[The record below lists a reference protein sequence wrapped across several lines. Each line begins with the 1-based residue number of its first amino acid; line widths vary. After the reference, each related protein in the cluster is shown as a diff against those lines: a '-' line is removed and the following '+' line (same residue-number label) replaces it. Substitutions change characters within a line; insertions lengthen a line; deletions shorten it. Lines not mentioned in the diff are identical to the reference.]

1 MIEFDLSRA
10 VLLTYVGVS
19 AAFVVL
25 GSLIVFTALLGWWGR
40 WRRRVAVAREAEAA
54 EASPVAVEAAAQEE
68 PAAADPRLAAAIAAA
83 VALAVEEEQRE
94 RREMERRSPEHPAA
108 DGEGWKGQGRV
119 AAFDARRLRDR
130 ER

>member
-25 GSLIVFTALLGWWGR
+25 GSLIVFTVLLGWWGR
-40 WRRRVAVAREAEAA
+40 WRWRVAVAREAEAA
-54 EASPVAVEAAAQEE
+54 EAGPVAVEAVAQEE
-68 PAAADPRLAAAIAAA
+68 PAADPRLAAAIAAA
-83 VALAVEEEQRE
+83 VALAVEEERRE

>member
-54 EASPVAVEAAAQEE
+54 EASPVAVEAAAHEE
-68 PAAADPRLAAAIAAA
+68 PAADPRLAAAIAAA
-83 VALAVEEEQRE
+83 VALAVEEERRE

>member
-25 GSLIVFTALLGWWGR
+25 GSLIVFTVLLGWWGR
-40 WRRRVAVAREAEAA
+40 WRRRVVAARDAEAA
-54 EASPVAVEAAAQEE
+54 EAGPVAVETATQEE

-83 VALAVEEEQRE
+83 VALAVEEERRE